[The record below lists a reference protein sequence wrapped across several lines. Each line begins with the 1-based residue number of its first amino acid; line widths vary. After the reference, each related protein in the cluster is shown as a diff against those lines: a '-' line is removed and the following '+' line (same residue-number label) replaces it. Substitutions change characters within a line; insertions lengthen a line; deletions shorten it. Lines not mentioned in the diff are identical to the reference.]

1 MESGPSNTCAACFI
15 MLLKHFLSPYIPDH
29 THVGTFCMA
38 SPGKTVAF
46 TYKKDYLCDFYN
58 MEVLSFFPVYGKI
71 FIIKWEVCY
80 GYPDQ

>member
-1 MESGPSNTCAACFI
+1 
-15 MLLKHFLSPYIPDH
+15 
-29 THVGTFCMA
+29 MA